1 MEQLNF
7 FEKMEEVENII
18 CPVCGNSFEKTRRWQ
33 KFCSIS
39 CRQITSSI
47 KYRQENKEKIK
58 EKSKKYRIRCKNTVI
73 KKWYEKNKEKHKETQ
88 KKWYEKNKE
97 KLKEFRKKY
106 RDENKDK
113 RKQYDKEYGGKN
125 RERINE
131 RRRKREKTN
140 NIARLRRVLRH
151 RIYDSI
157 KKNYSIKAY
166 KTQELLGCTVLEVRK
181 HLEKQFKEGMSW
193 ENYGHKTWHID
204 HIIPCASFDLTDP
217 EQQKKCFHY
226 TNLQPLWA
234 SENLSKGSK
243 ILLN

>member
-1 MEQLNF
+1 MIQGKNIYFRAIEESD
-7 FEKMEEVENII
+7 FEFIVKARNLEDVNKYFYEHEPLSIRM
-18 CPVCGNSFEKTRRWQ
+18 Q
-33 KFCSIS
+33 K
-39 CRQITSSI
+39 
-47 KYRQENKEKIK
+47 N
-58 EKSKKYRIRCKNTVI
+58 
-73 KKWYEKNKEKHKETQ
+73 WYEKNKE
-88 KKWYEKNKE
+88 N
-97 KLKEFRKKY
+97 LKESRKKY
-106 RDENKDK
+106 RDENKN
-113 RKQYDKEYGGKN
+113 RMKQYWKEYADKN

-131 RRRKREKTN
+131 RKRKREKTN

-157 KKNYSIKAY
+157 KNNHGTKAY
-166 KTQELLGCTVLEVRK
+166 KTQQLIGCTVLELREYLK
-181 HLEKQFKEGMSW
+181 KQFKEGMTW

-243 ILLN
+243 ILPQDPEAFPS